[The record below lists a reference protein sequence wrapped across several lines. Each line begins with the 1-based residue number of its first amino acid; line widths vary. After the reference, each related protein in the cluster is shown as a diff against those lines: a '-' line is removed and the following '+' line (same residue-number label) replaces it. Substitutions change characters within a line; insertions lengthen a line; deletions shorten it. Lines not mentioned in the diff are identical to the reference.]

1 MRFYI
6 ISFILAVLFLLPY
19 VHEFFGF
26 SLGVFRGVLYIP
38 YTGLDYMRIFFHELG
53 HCVTFWLFG
62 YPSVPMFD
70 FEYGG
75 GVTYPV
81 MGRLWVLQYG
91 VFAAM
96 AGGLCYLC
104 RTDGFFFND
113 ECYPLLVIAI
123 LLIALHLSVAFNE
136 GHRAL
141 IFFMGYG
148 AEIIMAVFCMVRA
161 ILKLTLYGVV
171 ERYLNMIFG
180 LFVIGSNIALLAG
193 LIYSD
198 IVRDAYSMQK
208 GQELAGDFDQ
218 IAGLLSISV
227 QSVAKGALAYMAFM
241 LAFGFVAAWW
251 FAKTGLS
258 EPALAR
264 GEGD

>member
-6 ISFILAVLFLLPY
+6 VSLFLACVFLLPY

-26 SLGVFRGVLYIP
+26 SLGAFQFILTIP
-38 YTGLDYMRIFFHELG
+38 YTGLDYTRVFFHELG

-81 MGRLWVLQYG
+81 MGRVWVVQGG

-96 AGGLCYLC
+96 AGGLYYLC
-104 RTDGFFFND
+104 RPDGFFFNN
-113 ECYPLLVIAI
+113 ERYPLLVITVI
-123 LLIALHLSVAFNE
+123 LVVLHLSLAFNE

-141 IFFMGYG
+141 ISFMGYG
-148 AEIIMAVFCMVRA
+148 AEIIMAVFCMARA
-161 ILKLTLYGVV
+161 ILKLTLYGAF

-180 LFVIGSNIALLAG
+180 IFVIGSNLALLNG

-198 IVRDAYSMQK
+198 IARSAYGAQK
-208 GQELAGDFDQ
+208 GEELAGDFDQ
-218 IAGLLSISV
+218 IADMLNMNI
-227 QSVAKGALAYMAFM
+227 QSVAKLALAYMAFM
-241 LAFGFVAAWW
+241 LIFGAVAVWW
-251 FAKTGLS
+251 WKANEEADAPEAAS
-258 EPALAR
+258 
-264 GEGD
+264 

>member
-6 ISFILAVLFLLPY
+6 ISLILAVLFLLPY
-19 VHEFFGF
+19 VQEFFGF
-26 SLGVFRGVLYIP
+26 SLGAFHTVLYIP

-81 MGRLWVLQYG
+81 MGRIWIVQGG

-96 AGGLCYLC
+96 AAGLYYLC
-104 RTDGFFFND
+104 RPDGFFFNN
-113 ECYPLLVIAI
+113 ERYPLLALMIALVI
-123 LLIALHLSVAFNE
+123 LHLSLAFNQ
-136 GHRAL
+136 GHQVL
-141 IFFMGYG
+141 IYFMGYG
-148 AEIIMAVFCMVRA
+148 AEIIMAVFCMARA
-161 ILKLTLYGVV
+161 VLKLTLYGAF

-180 LFVIGSNIALLAG
+180 LFVIGSNLALLSG
-193 LIYSD
+193 LLTSD
-198 IVRDAYSMQK
+198 IVRDAYSQQK

-218 IAGLLSISV
+218 IAALLAVNV
-227 QSVAKGALAYMAFM
+227 QSVAKGALVYMAVM
-241 LAFGFVAAWW
+241 LVFGIIAVWW
-251 FAKTGLS
+251 WKGNEEVDAVES
-258 EPALAR
+258 AL
-264 GEGD
+264 